1 MTLSS
6 LSVAPAQPG
15 PSHLGDVPPFGLWNS
30 LQLGSLEYVWVFW
43 EAQGSYLF
51 QQAAQQ
57 FKPSSVLFQ
66 SPPSSPSP
74 DLTVLV

>member
-30 LQLGSLEYVWVFW
+30 LQLGSLEYVWVFCRLGVMISLT
-43 EAQGSYLF
+43 QGSP
-51 QQAAQQ
+51 A
-57 FKPSSVLFQ
+57 SR
-66 SPPSSPSP
+66 
-74 DLTVLV
+74 T